1 MKDVYLVKTDEERF
15 NMKRSWRVVAYRVT
29 DERGEDVVQPWFKW
43 KKDAR
48 RFCKKMGWNLIEV
61 TK

>member
-1 MKDVYLVKTDEERF
+1 
-15 NMKRSWRVVAYRVT
+15 VT